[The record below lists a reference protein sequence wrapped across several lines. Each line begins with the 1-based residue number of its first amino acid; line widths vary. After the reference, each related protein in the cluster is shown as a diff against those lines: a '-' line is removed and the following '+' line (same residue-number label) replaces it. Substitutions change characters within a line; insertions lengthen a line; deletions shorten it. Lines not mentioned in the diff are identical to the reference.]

1 MHNIFEAVPRLQLS
15 KRRIEARCIWL
26 PHQKHTI
33 ECLNKF
39 SLYAVY
45 RVIVAARI

>member
-1 MHNIFEAVPRLQLS
+1 MHNIFEAVRPGLQLS
-15 KRRIEARCIWL
+15 KAELRPVGSL
-26 PHQKHTI
+26 YQKHTI